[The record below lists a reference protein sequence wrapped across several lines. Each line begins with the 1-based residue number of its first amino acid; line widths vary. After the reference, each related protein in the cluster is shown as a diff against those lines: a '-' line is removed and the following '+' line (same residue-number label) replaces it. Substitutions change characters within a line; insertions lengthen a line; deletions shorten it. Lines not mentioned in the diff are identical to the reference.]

1 MKIYTLPSGSKM
13 PALGL
18 GTWKAAPGVVGAAVK
33 EALKIG
39 YRHVDCAAIYENEEE
54 VGNALKE
61 CFDEGIVK
69 REELFITSKLWCS
82 NYEPVNVRPALEKQL
97 KDLQIDY
104 LDLYLM
110 HWPVAKTQDNKK
122 FLSLEEL
129 PPAKTFAAMKECLD
143 AGLVKNI
150 GVSNFSTKKIKDV
163 IEATGVTPAV
173 NQVER
178 HPYLQQGKLLDFCK
192 EHNIHLTAYAPL
204 GSGDRPAGL
213 KKDDEPV
220 LLKDETIAKIATKHG
235 VSSAQVLLSWVM
247 QAGSAAAK
255 STNPARLAQNLAA
268 ADVKLDEEDMKTIEA
283 MDRHRRYLD
292 GGFWVKEGSP
302 YTNANLWDGE

>member
-1 MKIYTLPSGSKM
+1 MKVYTLPSGSTM

-18 GTWKAAPGVVGAAVK
+18 GTWKAAPGVVGNAVK
-33 EALKIG
+33 TALKLG
-39 YRHVDCAAIYENEEE
+39 YKHVDCAAIYENEEE
-54 VGNALKE
+54 VGRALKE

-82 NYEPVNVRPALEKQL
+82 NYEPKNVKPALEKTL

-110 HWPVAKTQDNKK
+110 HWPVAKTQDGK

-129 PPAKTFAAMKECLD
+129 PPSKTFAAMKECLD

-150 GVSNFSTKKIKDV
+150 GVSNFTTKKIADI
-163 IEATGVTPAV
+163 IEATGLTPAV
-173 NQVER
+173 NQIER
-178 HPYLQQGKLLDFCK
+178 HPYLQQGKMLEFCK
-192 EHNIHLTAYAPL
+192 EHNIHVTAYAPL

-213 KKDDEPV
+213 KKEDEPV
-220 LLKDETIAKIATKHG
+220 LLQDETIAEIAKKHG
-235 VSSAQVLLSWVM
+235 VSPAQVLLSWVM
-247 QAGSAAAK
+247 LDGSAAAK
-255 STNPARLAQNLAA
+255 STNPERLAQNLAA
-268 ADVKLDEEDMKTIEA
+268 ADVKLDDDDIKTITA

-302 YTNANLWDGE
+302 YTMANLWDGE